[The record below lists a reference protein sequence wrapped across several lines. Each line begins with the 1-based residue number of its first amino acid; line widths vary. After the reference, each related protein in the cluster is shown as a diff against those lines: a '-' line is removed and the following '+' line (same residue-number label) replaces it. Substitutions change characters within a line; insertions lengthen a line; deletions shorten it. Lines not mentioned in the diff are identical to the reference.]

1 MNIFISCCS
10 LERCINKLQA
20 ICIPYIPI
28 ERYASF
34 IFLVMKNTECT
45 GGLSIPRNQA
55 SYRYRHKQ
63 HVLSSVHNEC
73 LYNVLGQVHRIF
85 ILSNREP
92 LKSWQ
97 TPYMHKLFATS
108 KSHSNCN
115 IRQIAEKALN
125 VVSFACVTIF
135 DCISLKQLRRYF
147 HLIPC

>member
-1 MNIFISCCS
+1 MICPEHNASISRSKQFCTFHYYLQFTS
-10 LERCINKLQA
+10 KKYLLLQA
-20 ICIPYIPI
+20 ITERVYNV

-45 GGLSIPRNQA
+45 ESLSILRNPA

-115 IRQIAEKALN
+115 IRQIAEKAL
-125 VVSFACVTIF
+125 CCIF
-135 DCISLKQLRRYF
+135 CKRYYF
-147 HLIPC
+147 

>member
-1 MNIFISCCS
+1 MHIIKKSDQKKNVFYINMTYMNIFISCCS

-45 GGLSIPRNQA
+45 ESLSILRNPA

-115 IRQIAEKALN
+115 KHITFI
-125 VVSFACVTIF
+125 C
-135 DCISLKQLRRYF
+135 
-147 HLIPC
+147 